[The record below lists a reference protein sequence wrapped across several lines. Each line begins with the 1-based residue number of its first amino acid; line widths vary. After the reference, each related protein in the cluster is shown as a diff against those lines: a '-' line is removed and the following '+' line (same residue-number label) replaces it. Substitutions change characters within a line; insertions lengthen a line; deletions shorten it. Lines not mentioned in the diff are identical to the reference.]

1 MVDRARATIGR
12 RLGERRRGRQITMK
26 RPSWRAIGAA
36 ALLLGAVGSPPV
48 WGWPTPQ
55 DMPQDMPTAGAAVL
69 TWTPAQQEFG
79 YRNME
84 RIAPT
89 RTVRRG
95 AHVHPLPGAARQ
107 IDPNF
112 AVAGKGYTTQSYMAA
127 FRVSGVLAIKDG
139 RIVLE
144 RYGLGR
150 ASGDRWT
157 SFSVAKSV
165 TSTLIGAAIED
176 GYIKS
181 LADPVVR
188 YIPQLVGSA
197 YDGVTIGQLI
207 TMTSGVKWNEDYTDP
222 NSDVARVGLTAAEPG
237 INPVVAYMRRLPRE
251 AAPGTKWAYKTG
263 ETDLAGILVSNA
275 VGRPLAD
282 YLSRKIWAP
291 FGMERDAA
299 WVEDIAGHERGGC
312 CLSMTLR
319 DYGRFGLFMLG
330 GGMAGGRRVL
340 PAGWVEDAT
349 RPHIADPGYGYF
361 WWTLPD
367 GYEAEGIFGQA
378 IAVFPKDHLVVAI
391 NSAWPSA
398 DAASSWDA
406 QLAFLRAIQAA
417 AR

>member
-1 MVDRARATIGR
+1 M
-12 RLGERRRGRQITMK
+12 
-26 RPSWRAIGAA
+26 
-36 ALLLGAVGSPPV
+36 ALLWGAVAAPGV
-48 WGWPTPQ
+48 WGRDLPK
-55 DMPQDMPTAGAAVL
+55 AGAAVL

-84 RIAPT
+84 KLAPA

-95 AHVHPLPGAARQ
+95 GAIHPLPRATRQ
-107 IDPNF
+107 IDPSF
-112 AVAGKGYTTQSYMAA
+112 AVAGKTYTTQGYMDA

-139 RIVLE
+139 KIVLE

-150 ASGDRWT
+150 TSSDRWT

-176 GYIKS
+176 GYIRS
-181 LADPVVR
+181 LDDPVVH
-188 YIPQLVGSA
+188 YIPRLAGSA
-197 YDGVTIGQLI
+197 YEGVTIRQLI
-207 TMTSGVKWNEDYTDP
+207 TMTSGVKWNEDYTDL
-222 NSDVARVGLTAAEPG
+222 NSDVAKIGLTAPEPG
-237 INPVVAYMRRLPRE
+237 VNPVVSYMRRLPRE
-251 AAPGTKWAYKTG
+251 AAPGTKWVYKTG

-275 VGRPLAD
+275 VGKPLAD
-282 YLSRKIWAP
+282 YLSDKIWAP

-299 WVEDIAGHERGGC
+299 WIEDTAGHERGGC

-330 GGMAGGRRVL
+330 GGNAAGRRVL

-361 WWTLPD
+361 WWTTPG

-378 IAVFPKDHLVVAI
+378 IAVFPADHLVVAI
-391 NSAWPSA
+391 NSAWPKA
-398 DAASSWDA
+398 DAPGLWAA
-406 QLAFLRAIQAA
+406 QRAFLKAIRAA